1 VTDLAENPRMF
12 AQQDREH
19 TMANIEPRPALG
31 THHLEV
37 DPTVDPLSRFGSRV
51 RALVWPTRTLVG
63 SERWFD
69 ELYVWTADFEP
80 DRSLRAQIQLAAL
93 EHAFSMLEHE
103 RVERVAVTLSFG
115 SVERS
120 LEALVRTLD
129 THRLTAHRL
138 SILLRGAMERLRWPY
153 RVREFI
159 DFLRSYQVPVG
170 YRFAEPRA
178 SMEMSAIDFVAP
190 DFAKM
195 LAPISVREE
204 TWFEM
209 SREVNALGLTRETF
223 VLAGIE
229 REEQLRLAKQTGF
242 VLGQGRA
249 LKKPYFPPRVMRPR

>member
-1 VTDLAENPRMF
+1 MAATDDLIENRRAPELAIGSMSND
-12 AQQDREH
+12 A
-19 TMANIEPRPALG
+19 RPALRSNQIE
-31 THHLEV
+31 L
-37 DPTVDPLSRFGSRV
+37 DPTVDALSRFGTRV

-63 SERWFD
+63 AHRWFD

-80 DRSLRAQIQLAAL
+80 DRSLRAQIQLASL

-103 RVERVAVTLSFG
+103 RVERVAVTVSFG
-115 SVERS
+115 SIERS
-120 LEALVRTLD
+120 LEALAKTLESHRTT
-129 THRLTAHRL
+129 THRL
-138 SILLRGAMERLRWPY
+138 SVLLRGAMERLRWPY

-159 DFLRSYQVPVG
+159 DLLRSYQIPVG

-209 SREVNALGLTRETF
+209 AREVNALGLSRETF

-229 REEQLRLAKQTGF
+229 REEQLRLARDTGF

-249 LKKPYFPPRVMRPR
+249 LKKPYFPPRVLRPR

>member
-1 VTDLAENPRMF
+1 MS
-12 AQQDREH
+12 
-19 TMANIEPRPALG
+19 NIDQRPELG
-31 THHLEV
+31 THQVEL
-37 DPTVDPLSRFGSRV
+37 DPTVDALSRFGTRV

-63 SERWFD
+63 SQRWFD

-103 RVERVAVTLSFG
+103 RVDRIAVTISFG
-115 SVERS
+115 SIERS
-120 LEALVRTLD
+120 LESLAQTIEAHK
-129 THRLTAHRL
+129 TTAHRL
-138 SILLRGAMERLRWPY
+138 SVLLRGAMERLRWPY

-159 DFLRSYQVPVG
+159 TLMRSYQIPVG

-209 SREVNALGLTRETF
+209 SREVNSLGLTRETF

-249 LKKPYFPPRVMRPR
+249 LKKPYFPPRVLRPR